1 MPILYDSH
9 DDKPSHFVYLPIILR
24 SQSHSMVRG
33 EHPMAFMLPSVSLS
47 EAGSET
53 DSMSCYSSDVDL
65 GPMSPMASMTGSN
78 IYSQSL
84 ALLSP
89 QPHNSSPRSLPVSS
103 RFNSNYNKK
112 YNVVR
117 NAG

>member
-1 MPILYDSH
+1 
-9 DDKPSHFVYLPIILR
+9 
-24 SQSHSMVRG
+24 MVAA

-53 DSMSCYSSDVDL
+53 DSAMSCYSDL
-65 GPMSPMASMTGSN
+65 DPSMSPYTSLASMTGSSG

-89 QPHNSSPRSLPVSS
+89 ISPHGSPR
-103 RFNSNYNKK
+103 
-112 YNVVR
+112 
-117 NAG
+117 